1 VNMLK
6 RSLVALAGI
15 PVLLF
20 IALRPSG
27 TLDLVFTAVVILAS
41 LWEFLRMFGV
51 NGAFYTSVS
60 AITALFSIAALKYSF
75 SLMMVYAAMVM
86 MMLVYEAL
94 SYKKGGFESLR
105 SIFVSFFGTFYIAY
119 FFSFYLRL
127 KMHSSLGGRWAAALF
142 VLVWI
147 IDSAAYFVGMTLGRK
162 RNILPVSPKKSV
174 AGFLGGLI
182 LPAAFYPL
190 LSRFLDISPIG
201 SIILIAVLSLC
212 VQCGDLAESFLKRIA
227 GVKDSGRLLGPHGGV
242 FDRFDSMIFVL
253 PVFYCCALLIS

>member
-1 VNMLK
+1 MLK

-20 IALRPSG
+20 IAMRASG
-27 TLDLVFTAVVILAS
+27 PLDLVFAALVILMS

-51 NGAFYTSVS
+51 TDAFYTSVS
-60 AITALFSIAALKYSF
+60 AIAALLNSAALKYSF
-75 SLMMVYAAMVM
+75 SLMMVYAVM
-86 MMLVYEAL
+86 MMILLVYEAL

-127 KMHSSLGGRWAAALF
+127 KMHPFLGGRWAAALF

-147 IDSAAYFVGMTLGRK
+147 IDSSAYFAGMTLGRK
-162 RNILPVSPKKSV
+162 RNILPVSPKKSA

-190 LSRFLDISPIG
+190 LSRFLDIGPVG

-212 VQCGDLAESFLKRIA
+212 VQCGDLAESFLKRTA